1 MVRMGILV
9 LFLILVEMHSFSFSP
24 LSMMLAVGLSYMAYE
39 QLHTNKM
46 DNLEEMDKF
55 LERYNLPRLNQKE
68 IENIEQTNY

>member
-24 LSMMLAVGLSYMAYE
+24 LSMMLAVGLSYMVYE